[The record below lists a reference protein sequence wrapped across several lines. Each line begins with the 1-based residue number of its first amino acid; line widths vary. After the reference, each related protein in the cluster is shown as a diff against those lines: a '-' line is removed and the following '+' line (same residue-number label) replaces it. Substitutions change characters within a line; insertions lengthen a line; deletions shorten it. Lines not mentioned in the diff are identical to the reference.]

1 MTPMSARPDTISL
14 SSLATRVGNL
24 ARDFREIASDHVELA
39 VLEAQ
44 QAGIGLA
51 KILCGAVVIS
61 ILLVTAWLAL
71 VASAIVWATSEGVS
85 WTGALVIAAIVNIVA
100 GGGLALWMKSQVGEL
115 LFSATLRQLRDD
127 RSTIKEELQ

>member
-1 MTPMSARPDTISL
+1 MTPMSARPDNVTVSA
-14 SSLATRVGNL
+14 LAARVGTL
-24 ARDFREIASDHVELA
+24 ARDFREIASDHLELA

-51 KILCGAVVIS
+51 KMLCGAVVIS

-85 WTGALVIAAIVNIVA
+85 WTGALIIAAVINIVA
-100 GGGLALWMKSQVGEL
+100 GAALALWMKSQVGEL
-115 LFSATLRQLRDD
+115 MFSATLRQLRSDKN
-127 RSTIKEELQ
+127 TIKEELQ

>member
-1 MTPMSARPDTISL
+1 MTMP
-14 SSLATRVGNL
+14 SLATRISNL
-24 ARDFREIASDHVELA
+24 ARDVREIAADHVELA

-85 WTGALVIAAIVNIVA
+85 WTGALIIAAVINIVA
-100 GGGLALWMKSQVGEL
+100 GAILAFWMKSQVGEL
-115 LFSATLRQLRDD
+115 LFSATLRQLRGDKD
-127 RSTIKEELQ
+127 TVRKELQ